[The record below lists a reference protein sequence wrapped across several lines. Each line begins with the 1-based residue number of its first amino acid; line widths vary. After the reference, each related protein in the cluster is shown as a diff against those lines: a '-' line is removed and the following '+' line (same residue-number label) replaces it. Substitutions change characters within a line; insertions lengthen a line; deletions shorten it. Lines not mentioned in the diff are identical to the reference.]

1 MTTLTD
7 KYINPFTDFGF
18 KRIFGEEPNKDI
30 LIDFLNTLFLG
41 ELVIKELSLNPPY
54 KTSKT
59 KEERKA
65 IFDLYCT
72 TTDGE
77 RIIIEMQKA
86 KQKYFKDRSVFY
98 STFPIQEQAQTGEWD
113 FQLNAV
119 YTIGIL
125 DFVFDDQDK
134 NKQIVHEVKLIDTKT
149 SKVFYDKLTFM
160 YLQMPNF
167 NKQEHELET
176 RFDQWLYALKNLSKF
191 QKYPNI
197 LNDKIFKKLFKISEI
212 ANFSKEELLAY
223 EDSLKTFRDLKNTLD
238 TARDEGLATGLAKG
252 RQEGEQIGI
261 AKGECLPILKA
272 LRKGKSTKE
281 VADFNDIEISFVEKL
296 KALLDKYAD
305 DTENHLAEIY

>member
-1 MTTLTD
+1 MITTLKD

-30 LIDFLNTLFLG
+30 LIDFLNTLFHG
-41 ELVIKELSLNPPY
+41 ELVIKELSLKPPY

-59 KEERKA
+59 KEERKVV
-65 IFDLYCT
+65 FDLYCKT
-72 TTDGE
+72 STDE

-134 NKQIVHEVKLIDTKT
+134 DRQLVSEVKLIETKT
-149 SKVFYDKLTFM
+149 SKVFFDKLTFL

-167 NKQEHELET
+167 NKQEHELEN
-176 RFDQWLYALKNLSKF
+176 RFDQWLYILKNLPNF
-191 QKYPNI
+191 EKYPNI
-197 LNDKIFKKLFKISEI
+197 INDKIFKKLFKISEI
-212 ANFSKEELLAY
+212 ANFNKEEIMAY
-223 EDSLKTFRDLKNTLD
+223 EESLKTFRDLKNSLD
-238 TARDEGLATGLAKG
+238 TAREEG
-252 RQEGEQIGI
+252 REEGEQIGI
-261 AKGECLPILKA
+261 AKPIINA
-272 LRKGKSTKE
+272 LRKGKNVE
-281 VADFNDIEISFVEKL
+281 DIADFNDVDIKLVQKL
-296 KALLDKYAD
+296 KKLLDKYGNNA
-305 DTENHLAEIY
+305 EKHLYEIK